1 MMFMRFSYPKL
12 RIILVKTI
20 VPVPYVAQE
29 VTKDTSVAEL
39 CDLVTKDTPPCFEQK
54 KSTRRAEKIVAPNCS
69 ETFKNKVFGEI

>member
-1 MMFMRFSYPKL
+1 MMFMRFSYSKL
-12 RIILVKTI
+12 LIILVKTI
-20 VPVPYVAQE
+20 PVPYVAQE

-69 ETFKNKVFGEI
+69 ETFKNNVFGEI